1 MPSRLSRPQ
10 KIKRTAMN
18 NADKYSVLMSVYHK
32 ENPEYLRAAM
42 NSIWEQ
48 TVKTDDFVLV
58 CDGPLTPELDAV
70 IAEMQEEHPELTVVR
85 LAKNGGLGNALNEG
99 MMHCKND
106 LVARMD
112 SDDISRPDRCER
124 QLAVFRDYPEVSIVS
139 GVVEEFTQSTEKI
152 DSRRVLP
159 ETHKEILDFA
169 RKRNPFN
176 HPCVM
181 YRKAAVEAAGGY
193 KDFYLLEDYYLWIRM
208 LQSDAIGYN
217 IQEPLLWMRAG
228 SDMYKRRSGLRYAR
242 SQKALFKYMRD
253 TGWITTGQYIKSS
266 VIRGASSL
274 APNGLREFVFKKVL
288 RK

>member
-99 MMHCKND
+99 MKHCKND

-228 SDMYKRRSGLRYAR
+228 SDMYKRRSGVRYAR

-266 VIRGASSL
+266 AIRGASSL

>member
-1 MPSRLSRPQ
+1 MPSRLSRQQ
-10 KIKRTAMN
+10 KIKRMQMN
-18 NADKYSVLMSVYHK
+18 NTDNYSVLMSVYHK

-99 MMHCKND
+99 MKHCKND

-112 SDDISRPDRCER
+112 SDDISRPGRCER

-266 VIRGASSL
+266 AIRGASSL
-274 APNGLREFVFKKVL
+274 APNGLREFVFKKLL

>member
-85 LAKNGGLGNALNEG
+85 LAKNGGRGNALNEG
-99 MMHCKND
+99 MKHCKND

-169 RKRNPFN
+169 RKRNPF
-176 HPCVM
+176 
-181 YRKAAVEAAGGY
+181 
-193 KDFYLLEDYYLWIRM
+193 
-208 LQSDAIGYN
+208 
-217 IQEPLLWMRAG
+217 LWMRAG

-266 VIRGASSL
+266 AIRGASSL

>member
-99 MMHCKND
+99 MKHCKND

-181 YRKAAVEAAGGY
+181 YRKAAVEEAGGY

-208 LQSDAIGYN
+208 LQNDAIGYN

-266 VIRGASSL
+266 AIRGASSL

>member
-99 MMHCKND
+99 MKHCKND

-266 VIRGASSL
+266 AIRGASSL